1 VPTKNNLFG
10 KTAGSINRE
19 VCLTG
24 GNPKNLD
31 YLELSRHI
39 EQNQDLPVSKDIN
52 KDVYGNHSKRA
63 VNWICG
69 PTHEIRR
76 QNIPGYKGVSR
87 GIVNKDFMPKSYAK
101 VTADLFARQHP
112 MGTDTDPVTR
122 FTATQR
128 AAFEP
133 ENFRRWGKSAKTII

>member
-1 VPTKNNLFG
+1 
-10 KTAGSINRE
+10 
-19 VCLTG
+19 
-24 GNPKNLD
+24 
-31 YLELSRHI
+31 
-39 EQNQDLPVSKDIN
+39 
-52 KDVYGNHSKRA
+52 VYGNHSKRA

-76 QNIPGYKGVSR
+76 QHIPGYKGVSR

-112 MGTDTDPVTR
+112 MGTDTDPATR

-128 AAFEP
+128 AAYEP
-133 ENFRRWGKSAKTII
+133 ENFRRWGKSLLATTQINFVVNEPEMRPKKDYDDFSKYVNENNYEKK